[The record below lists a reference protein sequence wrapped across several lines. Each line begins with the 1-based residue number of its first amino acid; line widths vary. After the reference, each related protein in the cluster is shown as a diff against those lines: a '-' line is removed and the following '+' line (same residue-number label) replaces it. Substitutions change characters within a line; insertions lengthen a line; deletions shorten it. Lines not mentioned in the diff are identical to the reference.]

1 MLATLA
7 AFSISLAVRPLGG
20 VFFGNLADKV
30 GRRYVPY
37 MTMLGAG
44 LSSFLMGFLPTYA
57 QAGLILTVLSASD
70 AIGSIFGG
78 VLVDWFRSS
87 ARALLATALII
98 IALIYPTMYAIL
110 ILGNGWL
117 VLLWDFIAV
126 LPVGVLQVYIRTYYH
141 QASEPQAPA

>member
-98 IALIYPTMYAIL
+98 IASYTQQCTQYS
-110 ILGNGWL
+110 
-117 VLLWDFIAV
+117 
-126 LPVGVLQVYIRTYYH
+126 Y
-141 QASEPQAPA
+141 